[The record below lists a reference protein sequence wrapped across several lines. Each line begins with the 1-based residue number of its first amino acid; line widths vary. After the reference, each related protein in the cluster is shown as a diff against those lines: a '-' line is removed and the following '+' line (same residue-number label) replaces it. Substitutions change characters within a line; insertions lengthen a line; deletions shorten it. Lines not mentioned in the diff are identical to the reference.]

1 MYESFFDYNHS
12 DSKYLP
18 LLTRQVEIPVVFYGD
33 TTWYGHSCNAW
44 RLFQDGDGGDLRGFL
59 IKSLN
64 FDNIPA
70 SVFKKGSRK
79 KSDVSISPLV
89 S

>member
-1 MYESFFDYNHS
+1 MNCPRCRGRMEYIATESDPRAR
-12 DSKYLP
+12 K
-18 LLTRQVEIPVVFYGD
+18 
-33 TTWYGHSCNAW
+33 TTWYCHSCNAW

-79 KSDVSISPLV
+79 KSDVSICPIV